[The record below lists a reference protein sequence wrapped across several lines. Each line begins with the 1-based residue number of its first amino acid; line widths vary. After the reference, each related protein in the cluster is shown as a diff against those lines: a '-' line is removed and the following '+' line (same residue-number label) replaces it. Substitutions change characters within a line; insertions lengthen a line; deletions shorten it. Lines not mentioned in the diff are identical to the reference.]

1 MPDVLIRNIPA
12 DDLERL
18 DEQARRFGLSR
29 TDYLRRQLH
38 QQARRSLDTV
48 AVSDLTVMSGLLEDL
63 EDPSVMGEAWS

>member
-48 AVSDLTVMSGLLEDL
+48 AVSDLTAMSSLLADL